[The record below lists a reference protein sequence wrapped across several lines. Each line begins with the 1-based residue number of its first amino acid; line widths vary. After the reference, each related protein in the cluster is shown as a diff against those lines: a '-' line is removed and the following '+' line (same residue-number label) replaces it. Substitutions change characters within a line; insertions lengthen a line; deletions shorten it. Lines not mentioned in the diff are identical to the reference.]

1 MATSIQEL
9 EQYRA
14 NPRVQQMLTLISRTE
29 GTFGAKDPYAVY
41 GGNINNQ
48 LSSLARHPGQGGSWS
63 FRWNDGRK
71 GTATAS
77 GRYQMIAGTWNGLA
91 RRYGFSD
98 FGPVNQDLAAI
109 ALMKDAGALNDVING
124 NWQAAMQKLGRTWA
138 SLPSSPYAQAKRSQ
152 AEFDRM
158 LAQTTGGVPA
168 AAPTGRTSFTMPKL
182 SDTATA
188 PTSATAPQNT
198 GTGLGILA
206 PAALSKDEL
215 TAIMPDR
222 ITAPRVTDTFFE
234 PVKVDWRAY
243 YK

>member
-77 GRYQMIAGTWNGLA
+77 GRYMEWSRAAVRLLGLRA
-91 RRYGFSD
+91 SQSR
-98 FGPVNQDLAAI
+98 
-109 ALMKDAGALNDVING
+109 
-124 NWQAAMQKLGRTWA
+124 LGG
-138 SLPSSPYAQAKRSQ
+138 YCVD
-152 AEFDRM
+152 E
-158 LAQTTGGVPA
+158 
-168 AAPTGRTSFTMPKL
+168 GR
-182 SDTATA
+182 
-188 PTSATAPQNT
+188 
-198 GTGLGILA
+198 
-206 PAALSKDEL
+206 
-215 TAIMPDR
+215 
-222 ITAPRVTDTFFE
+222 
-234 PVKVDWRAY
+234 WRAERCG
-243 YK
+243 KW